1 MADRRLQRAAQRAAS
16 QAEDAAPSEID
27 SLLAAM
33 GGSAVRAAHAPFG
46 PATSGVGEEVWEPG
60 VHPARLPT
68 AGAGADPVPAP
79 SVTLE
84 LRRRKAMRQ
93 LQAGIE
99 REVVPILGDVVCAG
113 LELLSSVTLRK
124 GNGLVE
130 RWLMCRHA
138 AAPPGRAREPLLPP
152 SLRFCGGTAAHIDA
166 PLLQELQKAGASEET
181 AEAARAAMGAEA
193 ETALNWLRR
202 QRDDS
207 RQSTEVRVRTADAP
221 GGAAVAAARAAVA
234 AAGPAAARGGAAAEM
249 LEVRLALTLTLTLT
263 QP

>member
-93 LQAGIE
+93 LQA
-99 REVVPILGDVVCAG
+99 RYA
-113 LELLSSVTLRK
+113 
-124 GNGLVE
+124 
-130 RWLMCRHA
+130 
-138 AAPPGRAREPLLPP
+138 
-152 SLRFCGGTAAHIDA
+152 
-166 PLLQELQKAGASEET
+166 
-181 AEAARAAMGAEA
+181 
-193 ETALNWLRR
+193 
-202 QRDDS
+202 
-207 RQSTEVRVRTADAP
+207 
-221 GGAAVAAARAAVA
+221 
-234 AAGPAAARGGAAAEM
+234 
-249 LEVRLALTLTLTLT
+249 
-263 QP
+263 